1 MNVRRN
7 EIITKKITIA
17 VNDGLSITNGTF
29 ERKVEGVRVH
39 YQRNNDGTND
49 VNITVDARKLPH
61 AQGESKWA
69 EDKNRFALDLEIDEN
84 NNPIP
89 CLLSIDLGNSRTMAT
104 LIDDYQNSRMLN
116 FYPIKF
122 RHDSREECGDMSS
135 LISFVNP
142 EDFDEECRLSFVK
155 IGELAEY
162 NAFLINKDF
171 SGEYMLSSPKRYY
184 WDNDPV
190 MRGWKAIAEDRNT
203 RKLESFFASRIN
215 KVKLSKADML
225 CGIIA
230 EIYEQACH
238 YLYNDFPKDVRS
250 HRGEPRYINAV
261 HITYPSAMNSKELE
275 KYREKL
281 EFGLKSYLGIF
292 EGIPNVELFTDV
304 DEASAV
310 LAFYIYSEIRNARS
324 AKFFLKNFGR
334 RCPGGHSLRI
344 ASIDIGGGTSD
355 ISVAEIVNG
364 NDDSSSDA
372 EMRLQLNFGINKAGE
387 LLLYNLLKKEL
398 ILRAINSLKDT
409 DIDDEQIKANYNS
422 VIYSDDNDLKEF
434 NVLLREMAIKVACAI
449 EKDNQQGGSQNGE
462 ATTVVIPISS
472 QRAKNFFQ
480 EVLQCRE
487 EDLDVKKITITIDEE
502 LKRSYTRLVW
512 EVFNDTAVLFAN
524 FIAAYQVDRVIFS
537 GKTFEL
543 STIYNM
549 FKGKIALPCEN
560 IINMNNYNAGSWYN
574 GKDGH
579 IIKDSKQATTLGG
592 ALHLLGNLNLRFVDN
607 NSSQPYVWTKVSRDN
622 PDIYYEDDRL
632 FKNGGVSETIY
643 LRNIEN
649 DCLIARKLY
658 FNVVHKSTLSFQIR
672 FKPDIQRSKRLN
684 GDLELRLALDPID
697 NSISIESV
705 YGHYADGSSVNKED
719 LECRICSMSRESE
732 FDSPIEI

>member
-1 MNVRRN
+1 MNIRRN
-7 EIITKKITIA
+7 EIINKRITLA
-17 VNDGLSITNGTF
+17 VDDKLSITNGTF
-29 ERKVEGVRVH
+29 ERKKEGIRVR
-39 YQRNNDGTND
+39 YQRDESTND
-49 VNITVDARKLPH
+49 VNITIDARRLPRV
-61 AQGESKWA
+61 QSESKWT
-69 EDKNRFALDLEIDEN
+69 EDKNRSVLELEIEEN

-89 CLLSIDLGNSRTMAT
+89 CLLSIELGNSRTMAT

-116 FYPIKF
+116 FYSVKF
-122 RHDSREECGDMSS
+122 RHDTREESGDLSS
-135 LISFVNP
+135 LISFINP

-155 IGELAEY
+155 IGKLAEY
-162 NAFLINKDF
+162 NAFLINKEH

-190 MRGWKAIAEDRNT
+190 ARGWKAIAENGNT
-203 RKLESFFASRIN
+203 RKLESFLAAKIS
-215 KVKLSKADML
+215 KESLSKADML

-230 EIYEQACH
+230 EIYEQACY
-238 YLYNDFPKDVRS
+238 YLYNDFPREVRT
-250 HRGEPRYINAV
+250 HKGEPRYINAI
-261 HITYPSAMNSKELE
+261 HITYPSAMNSRELE

-281 EFGLKSYLGIF
+281 EYGLKKYLGIF
-292 EGIPNVELFTDV
+292 EGTPNVELFTDV

-310 LAFYIYSEIRNARS
+310 LAFYVYSEIINARS
-324 AKFFLKNFGR
+324 AKFFLKNFGKK
-334 RCPGGHSLRI
+334 CPGGHSLRI

-364 NDDSSSDA
+364 NDEGSTDA
-372 EMRLQLNFGINKAGE
+372 EMRLQLNFGVNKAGE

-398 ILRAINSLKDT
+398 IIRAINSLRDT
-409 DIDDEQIKANYNS
+409 DIDEEQIRANYNS

-434 NVLLREMAIKVACAI
+434 NVFLREMAIKVACAI
-449 EKDNQQGGSQNGE
+449 ENAEETSV
-462 ATTVVIPISS
+462 TIPISS
-472 QRAKNFFQ
+472 QKAKNFFQ

-487 EDLDVKKITITIDEE
+487 EDLDVKKIEITIDEE
-502 LKRSYTRLVW
+502 LIKSYSRLVW

-543 STIYNM
+543 NTIYKM
-549 FKGKIALPCEN
+549 FKEKIALPPEN

-622 PDIYYEDDRL
+622 PDVYYEDDRL
-632 FKNGGVSETIY
+632 FKDGGVSEIIY
-643 LRNIEN
+643 LRNIKN

-672 FKPDIQRSKRLN
+672 FKLDIQRSRKLE
-684 GDLELRLALDPID
+684 GDLEIKIALNPLN
-697 NSISIESV
+697 NSISIDSV
-705 YGHYADGSSVNKED
+705 NGQYADGSAVKKED